1 MMDRRMPQFDR
12 LRRRFL
18 AAGVLGAAAC
28 VIGVFFDSAQ
38 FYQSYLIAYLFWLG
52 VALGC
57 LPLLM
62 LHHLVGGVWG
72 FVIRRIVESGIRTLP
87 VMALFFLPIAFGIH
101 HLYAWSHAEI
111 VAADPA
117 LQHKSVYLN
126 VPFFLVRAALYFSAW
141 FVFAYFLNRWSL
153 EQDRTGRP
161 DLSRSFQL
169 LSAPGILVY
178 VLAMTF
184 AAFDWGMSLEP
195 HWFSTIYGILLI
207 TGQVL
212 STLAFVTAV
221 AVLLARETS
230 YDFFG
235 SDLFHDLGNLLLAFI
250 MLWAYMSFSQFLII
264 WAGNLPEEISWYL
277 QRGSHGWQWVAAVL
291 AVFHFA
297 VPFVLLLARGN
308 KRRREVISR
317 IAIWVLVMRYVN
329 DYWLI
334 APVFRSAILPHWTDV
349 ATLVAIG
356 GLWLTVFFAKLSKQ
370 TVVPLRDPNFQVERA
385 A

>member
-1 MMDRRMPQFDR
+1 MMDRRMPQFEG
-12 LRRRFL
+12 LRHRFL
-18 AAGVLGAAAC
+18 LAGVVGAAAC
-28 VIGVFFDSAQ
+28 VIGGFFDSAQ
-38 FYQSYLIAYLFWLG
+38 FYQSYLVAYLFWLG

-87 VMALFFLPIAFGIH
+87 IMALFFLPVAFGIH
-101 HLYAWSHAEI
+101 HLYEWSHAEA

-117 LQHKSVYLN
+117 LQHKSLYLN

-141 FVFAYFLNRWSL
+141 LVFAYFLSRWSS

-161 DLSRSFQL
+161 ELPRSFQL

-195 HWFSTIYGILLI
+195 HWFSTIYGLLLI

-212 STLAFVTAV
+212 STLAFVIVIA
-221 AVLLARETS
+221 ALLARETS

-235 SDLFHDLGNLLLAFI
+235 SDLFHDLGNLLLAFT

-334 APVFRSAILPHWTDV
+334 APAFRSAVLPHWMDV
-349 ATLVAIG
+349 ATVVAIG
-356 GLWLTVFFAKLSKQ
+356 GLWLTVFFAELSKQ
-370 TVVPLRDPNFQVERA
+370 TVVPLRDPNFQIEKA

>member
-1 MMDRRMPQFDR
+1 MDSRMPQFDG
-12 LRRRFL
+12 LRRWFL
-18 AAGVLGAAAC
+18 AAGVVGAVAC
-28 VIGVFFDSAQ
+28 LIGVFLDSAQ

-52 VALGC
+52 IVLGC

-87 VMALFFLPIAFGIH
+87 VMAVFFLPVAFGIH
-101 HLYAWSHAEI
+101 HLYEWSHAEA

-117 LQHKSVYLN
+117 LQHKSLYLN
-126 VPFFLVRAALYFSAW
+126 VPFFLVRAVLYFSAW
-141 FVFAYFLNRWSL
+141 LVLAYFLNRWSR

-195 HWFSTIYGILLI
+195 HWFSTIYGLMLI

-212 STLAFVTAV
+212 STLAFVVAV
-221 AVLLARETS
+221 AALLARETA
-230 YDFFG
+230 YDFFNG
-235 SDLFHDLGNLLLAFI
+235 DLFHDLGNLLLAFT

-277 QRGSHGWQWVAAVL
+277 RRGSHGWQWIAAVL

-308 KRRREVISR
+308 KRKREIVSR
-317 IAIWVLVMRYVN
+317 IAIWLLVMRYVN

-334 APVFRSAILPHWTDV
+334 APVFRTAILPNWMDV

-356 GLWLTVFFAKLSKQ
+356 GLWLTVFFAELSKQ
-370 TVVPLRDPNFQVERA
+370 TVVPLRDPNFQIEKA

>member
-1 MMDRRMPQFDR
+1 MDRRMPQFQG
-12 LRRRFL
+12 LRRQFL
-18 AAGVLGAAAC
+18 TAGVVGAAAC
-28 VIGVFFDSAQ
+28 VIGVFVNSPQ

-87 VMALFFLPIAFGIH
+87 VMALLFLPIAFGIH
-101 HLYAWSHAEI
+101 HLYEWSHSEV
-111 VAADPA
+111 VAADPE
-117 LQHKSVYLN
+117 LQHKSLYLN
-126 VPFFLVRAALYFSAW
+126 VPFFLVRVAIYFSAW
-141 FVFAYFLNRWSL
+141 LVLAYFLKRWST

-178 VLAMTF
+178 VLTMTF
-184 AAFDWGMSLEP
+184 AAFDWTMSLEP
-195 HWFSTIYGILLI
+195 HWFSTIFGLMVVAA
-207 TGQVL
+207 QVL
-212 STLAFVTAV
+212 STLAFVIIV
-221 AVLLARETS
+221 AALLARETS

-235 SDLFHDLGNLLLAFI
+235 GDLFHDLGNLLLAFL
-250 MLWAYMSFSQFLII
+250 MLWAYMSFSQYLII
-264 WAGNLPEEISWYL
+264 WSGNLPEEISWYL
-277 QRGSHGWQWVAAVL
+277 HRATHGWQWIAAGLAVL
-291 AVFHFA
+291 HFA

-308 KRRREVISR
+308 KRKRDIIAG
-317 IAIWVLVMRYVN
+317 IAIWVLIMRIV
-329 DYWLI
+329 D
-334 APVFRSAILPHWTDV
+334 VFW
-349 ATLVAIG
+349 LVAPTFRPAVFAHWLDIAALVAVG
-356 GLWLTVFFAKLSKQ
+356 GVWLTVFFFELSKQ

>member
-1 MMDRRMPQFDR
+1 MDNRMPRFES

-18 AAGVLGAAAC
+18 IAGVVGTVAC
-28 VIGVFFDSAQ
+28 VVGVFFNSAQ
-38 FYQSYLIAYLFWLG
+38 FYQSYLIAYLLWLG
-52 VALGC
+52 IALGC

-72 FVIRRIVESGIRTLP
+72 FVIRRIVEAGIRTLP
-87 VMALFFLPIAFGIH
+87 LMALLFLPIAFGIH
-101 HLYAWSHAEI
+101 HLYEWSHAEV

-117 LQHKSVYLN
+117 LQHKSLFLN
-126 VPFFLVRAALYFSAW
+126 VPFFLVRAAIYFGAW
-141 FVFAYFLNRWSL
+141 LVFAYFLNRWSL

-178 VLAMTF
+178 VLGMTF
-184 AAFDWGMSLEP
+184 AAFDWGMSIEP
-195 HWFSTIYGILLI
+195 HWFSTIYGLMLI

-212 STLAFVTAV
+212 STLAFVILV
-221 AVLLARETS
+221 AALLARETS
-230 YDFFG
+230 AEFFG
-235 SDLFHDLGNLLLAFI
+235 SDLFHDLGNLLLAFT

-277 QRGSHGWQWVAAVL
+277 RRSAHGWQWVAAGL
-291 AVFHFA
+291 ALFHFA
-297 VPFVLLLARGN
+297 IPFVLLLARGN
-308 KRRREVISR
+308 KRRRDVIAS

-334 APVFRSAILPHWTDV
+334 APAFRSSILPHLLDFAAV
-349 ATLVAIG
+349 VGIG
-356 GLWLTVFFAKLSKQ
+356 GLWLTVFFSELSKQ
-370 TVVPLRDPNFQVERA
+370 TVVPLRDPNFQIEKA

>member
-1 MMDRRMPQFDR
+1 MDSRMPRFES
-12 LRRRFL
+12 LRHRFL
-18 AAGVLGAAAC
+18 IAGVVGTVAC
-28 VIGVFFDSAQ
+28 VVGVFFNSAQ

-72 FVIRRIVESGIRTLP
+72 FVIRRIVEAGIRTLP
-87 VMALFFLPIAFGIH
+87 LMALLFLPIAFGIH
-101 HLYAWSHAEI
+101 HLYEWSHAEV
-111 VAADPA
+111 VAADPT
-117 LQHKSVYLN
+117 LQHKSLFLN
-126 VPFFLVRAALYFSAW
+126 VPFFLVRAAIYFGAW
-141 FVFAYFLNRWSL
+141 LVFAYLLNRWSS

-178 VLAMTF
+178 VLTMTF
-184 AAFDWGMSLEP
+184 AAFDWGMSTEP
-195 HWFSTIYGILLI
+195 HWFSTIYGLMLI
-207 TGQVL
+207 AGQVL
-212 STLAFVTAV
+212 STLAFVILV
-221 AVLLARETS
+221 ANVVARETS
-230 YDFFG
+230 SEFFG
-235 SDLFHDLGNLLLAFI
+235 SDLFHDLGNLLLAFV

-277 QRGSHGWQWVAAVL
+277 RRGAHGWQWVAAGL
-291 AVFHFA
+291 ALFHFA
-297 VPFVLLLARGN
+297 IPFVLLLARGN
-308 KRRREVISR
+308 KRRREVIAS

-334 APVFRSAILPHWTDV
+334 APVFRSSILPHLLDFAAV
-349 ATLVAIG
+349 VGIG
-356 GLWLTVFFAKLSKQ
+356 GLWLTVFFAELSKQ
-370 TVVPLRDPNFQVERA
+370 TVVPLRDPNFQIEKA

>member
-1 MMDRRMPQFDR
+1 MMDRRMPQFEG
-12 LRRRFL
+12 LRHRFL
-18 AAGVLGAAAC
+18 TAGVIGAAAC
-28 VIGVFFDSAQ
+28 VIGVFFNSAQ
-38 FYQSYLIAYLFWLG
+38 FFQSYLIAYLFWLG

-87 VMALFFLPIAFGIH
+87 VMALLFLPIVFGLH
-101 HLYAWSHAEI
+101 HLYEWSHPEA

-117 LQHKSVYLN
+117 LQHKSLYLN
-126 VPFFLVRAALYFSAW
+126 VPFFLVRAAIYFSAW
-141 FVFAYFLNRWSL
+141 LVFAYFLNRWSV

-178 VLAMTF
+178 VLTMTF
-184 AAFDWGMSLEP
+184 AAFDWTMSLEP
-195 HWFSTIYGILLI
+195 HWFSTIFGLMVVAA
-207 TGQVL
+207 QVL
-212 STLAFVTAV
+212 STLAFVIIV
-221 AVLLARETS
+221 AALLARETS

-235 SDLFHDLGNLLLAFI
+235 RDLFHDLGNLLLAFL
-250 MLWAYMSFSQFLII
+250 MLWAYMSFSQYLII
-264 WAGNLPEEISWYL
+264 WSGNLPEEISWYL
-277 QRGSHGWQWVAAVL
+277 QRATHGWQWVAAAL

-308 KRRREVISR
+308 KRKRSVIAW
-317 IAIWVLVMRYVN
+317 IAIWVLIMRVV
-329 DYWLI
+329 DVYWLV
-334 APVFRSAILPHWTDV
+334 APTFRPVVYPHWLDV
-349 ATLVAIG
+349 AALAAVG
-356 GLWLTVFFAKLSKQ
+356 GVWLTVFFFELSRQ

>member
-1 MMDRRMPQFDR
+1 MDRRMPQFES

-18 AAGVLGAAAC
+18 TAGVVGAAAC
-28 VIGVFFDSAQ
+28 VIGVFFNSAQ

-87 VMALFFLPIAFGIH
+87 VMALLFLPIAFGIH
-101 HLYAWSHAEI
+101 HLYEWSHAEI
-111 VAADPA
+111 VAADPV
-117 LQHKSVYLN
+117 LQHKSLFLN
-126 VPFFLVRAALYFSAW
+126 VPFFLVRAAIYFGAW
-141 FVFAYFLNRWSL
+141 LVLAYFLNRWSV

-184 AAFDWGMSLEP
+184 AAVDWAMSTEP
-195 HWFSTIYGILLI
+195 LWFSTMYGLMLI
-207 TGQVL
+207 AGQVL
-212 STLAFVTAV
+212 STLAFVIVV
-221 AVLLARETS
+221 AALLARETS
-230 YDFFG
+230 YEFFG

-250 MLWAYMSFSQFLII
+250 MLWAYMAFSQFLII

-277 QRGSHGWQWVAAVL
+277 HRAAHGWQWVAAAL

-297 VPFVLLLARGN
+297 IPFVLLLARGN
-308 KRRREVISR
+308 KRRREVIAK
-317 IAIWVLVMRYVN
+317 IAIWVLIMRYVN

-334 APVFRSAILPHWTDV
+334 APAFRSSILPHWLDLAAVV
-349 ATLVAIG
+349 AVG
-356 GLWLTVFFAKLSKQ
+356 GLWLTVFFAELSKQ
-370 TVVPLRDPNFQVERA
+370 TVVPLRDPNFQIEKA